1 MGDRWEDARRIESW
15 AGETRVN
22 LIRLAAIIGFYGN
35 HLVQVHLLKDDQ
47 AVTGSFHGAVTT
59 VTMAWAL
66 EVLALHVCLSR
77 RYVPEALKY
86 VATTCDLVLVTA
98 LLVIAATPRSMLAVL
113 YFLVIAAAPLRLSL
127 RLVYVTTLGAMAAYI
142 LFLGYYKYFVAGLE
156 RYAADPERLTRTNQ
170 AIFVHALG
178 AAGLLAGQAVRQ
190 ARRLV
195 EGYLVA
201 VDRSAEG

>member
-1 MGDRWEDARRIESW
+1 MGDGWEDARRIESW

-127 RLVYVTTLGAMAAYI
+127 RLIYVSALPGQRAQSARAGGHCGSSICGGGLAHPYRSAA
-142 LFLGYYKYFVAGLE
+142 
-156 RYAADPERLTRTNQ
+156 AADLS
-170 AIFVHALG
+170 
-178 AAGLLAGQAVRQ
+178 GLRQ
-190 ARRLV
+190 
-195 EGYLVA
+195 EH
-201 VDRSAEG
+201 RSAVAFLPPLQLPARDTPRAL